1 MDNVNQNHPSS
12 QEIKSRTVSSP
23 LDQLIG
29 DLRYFRDKSLA
40 KGHRH
45 RSAIL
50 VGQFLIL
57 ATQYKTNPP
66 TRKRLKNFLYYIAR
80 EEAA

>member
-1 MDNVNQNHPSS
+1 MDNVNQNHPNS
-12 QEIKSRTVSSP
+12 QDYSAQRVSSP
-23 LDQLIG
+23 LDQLIS
-29 DLRYFRDKSLA
+29 DLRHFRDKSLA
-40 KGHRH
+40 KSHRR

-66 TRKRLKNFLYYIAR
+66 TRKRLKNFLYYIGR

>member
-1 MDNVNQNHPSS
+1 MDNVNQNHPNS
-12 QEIKSRTVSSP
+12 QEIEPRHVPSP

-29 DLRYFRDKSLA
+29 DLRYFRNKSLA
-40 KGHRH
+40 KGHRR

-57 ATQYKTNPP
+57 ATQYKTNRP
-66 TRKRLKNFLYYIAR
+66 TRKTLKNFLYFIAR